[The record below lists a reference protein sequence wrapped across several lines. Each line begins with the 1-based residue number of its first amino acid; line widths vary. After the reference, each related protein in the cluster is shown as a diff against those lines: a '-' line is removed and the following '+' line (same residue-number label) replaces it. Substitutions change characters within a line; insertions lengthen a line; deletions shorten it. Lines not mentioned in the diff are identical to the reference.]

1 MTASR
6 PSGACAAPA
15 PTPARPARL
24 SAVLLVLAGLL
35 LTGALVAFPGTM
47 ASAAIPSP
55 SVVPAARDGEATVEL
70 VSSAPVLAAP
80 GSTVTL
86 TLQVT
91 NGTDTVL
98 DGAQLDLGVAW
109 RPVTSRED
117 LAAWADDG
125 GTSTAGSRQDG
136 AAVDRLAPGDSTRV
150 TMELEVDVL
159 GLSAENPWGPREM
172 SVALTRGDATL
183 DVVHTFLL
191 FAPAGDAPDPVSVSV
206 AAPVTGPAVD
216 PLDPDGYDLALG
228 TATADGGRL
237 TRLLDAAAVT
247 GSSPGMSL
255 AVDPALV
262 AAAAATGDE
271 DAQAWATRLTGA
283 PAVGDDD
290 ADAAT
295 SASLTSSTLRTAATG
310 EPADVAVL
318 PGYDPDLA
326 AVAHAEPS
334 RADVAAATG
343 GEAALGSA
351 WQRPEGWDLTLAWPD
366 GRPDV
371 ATLSAGREAS
381 VDQVV
386 VADGLAPDDGA
397 AASARTAV
405 ETPSGKVPALVADA
419 GLSSALTTLTD
430 DTDAPTAAEASTR
443 VLADAAL
450 VALQQAESGQ
460 EDLHLLAALP
470 RDWSPDPALV
480 GAVLGA
486 LDEASWADVVPLSE
500 TVAAPASRVQR
511 DDPARG
517 ERAGRSK
524 GELAPSSVR
533 RLLDAHR
540 DLAAFSTVASDP
552 VELSGDAD
560 QALVAPLAVAARTE
574 REARDRAVDLAVEQA
589 DALQQGIGVADRSN
603 VTLVSDTGKL
613 PVTVSND
620 LPVDATVTVV
630 LRPDASRLV
639 VESRPTVVVP
649 AGTATNVHVPV
660 RAIGS
665 GDVTV
670 QVEVLAPSGTV
681 VAGPTSFS
689 LRVRAGWETAGT
701 AVVAVLVALLF
712 LGGIW
717 RTVRRGRS
725 SARTTGEG
733 VAAAAADPQGPDAPA
748 GGDVAAPDR
757 DVPDRDLPDRD
768 LPDRDAGDLPDH
780 PHDPPD
786 DPGGGGAPA
795 TRTPPAQA
803 TETDPS

>member
-15 PTPARPARL
+15 PPPARRL
-24 SAVLLVLAGLL
+24 TALLLPVLLALAGLL
-35 LTGALVAFPGTM
+35 LTGALVALPGAP
-47 ASAAIPSP
+47 ASAATPAP
-55 SVVPAARDGEATVEL
+55 AQLPAARDGQATVEL
-70 VSSAPVLAAP
+70 VSSAPTLAAP

-86 TLQVT
+86 TARVT
-91 NGTDTVL
+91 NGTDAAL
-98 DGAQLDLGVAW
+98 DGAALDLGVSW
-109 RPVTSRED
+109 RPLTSRED
-117 LAAWADDG
+117 LAAWADDD
-125 GTSTAGSRQDG
+125 GTSTAATQNEEP
-136 AAVDRLAPGDSTRV
+136 VDRLAPGDSAQV
-150 TMELEVDVL
+150 TMELDVDAL

-172 SVALTRGDATL
+172 SVALTQGGSTL

-191 FAPAGDAPDPVSVSV
+191 FAPEGDAPDPVSVSV
-206 AAPVTGPAVD
+206 TAPVTGPAVD
-216 PLDPDGYDLALG
+216 PLDPDGYDQELA
-228 TATADGGRL
+228 TATATGGRL

-247 GSSPGMSL
+247 GTSPGMSL

-262 AAAAATGDE
+262 SAAAGSDE
-271 DAQAWATRLTGA
+271 EGSRAWATRLTGA
-283 PAVGDDD
+283 PAAGD
-290 ADAAT
+290 ADAGAT
-295 SASLTSSTLRTAATG
+295 DDAATDDGAASASLTSTTGAGTASAAATG
-310 EPADVAVL
+310 RPADVAVL

-326 AVAHAEPS
+326 AVAHADPS
-334 RADVAAATG
+334 RADVAATTG
-343 GEAALGSA
+343 GEAALGAA
-351 WQRPEGWDLTLAWPD
+351 WQRPDGWGLTLAWPE

-371 ATLSAGREAS
+371 ATLAAGRDAP

-386 VADGLAPDDGA
+386 VADGLAPADGV

-405 ETPSGKVPALVADA
+405 DTPSGKVPALVADD
-419 GLSSALTTLTD
+419 GLSAAFTALTD
-430 DTDAPTAAEASTR
+430 EADAPSAAEASTR

-450 VALQQAESGQ
+450 VALQQQESGQ

-470 RDWSPDPALV
+470 RGWSPDPALV
-480 GAVLGA
+480 GTVLAA
-486 LDEASWADVVPLSE
+486 LHDASWADVVPLSE
-500 TVAAPASRVQR
+500 TVAAPASRVPR

-517 ERAGRSK
+517 ERAGRSD
-524 GELAPSSVR
+524 GELAPSAVR
-533 RLLDAHR
+533 RLLDSHR
-540 DLAAFSTVASDP
+540 DLAAFSTVAADP

-574 REARDRAVDLAVEQA
+574 PDARDRAVDLAVEQSE
-589 DALQQGIGVADRSN
+589 ALQDGIGVADRSN

-613 PVTVSND
+613 PVTVSNE

-649 AGTATNVHVPV
+649 AGTSSNVHVPV

-665 GDVTV
+665 GDVDL

-701 AVVAVLVALLF
+701 AVVAALVALLF

-733 VAAAAADPQGPDAPA
+733 VAAAAADPQGPD
-748 GGDVAAPDR
+748 VAAPDEPPAHDR
-757 DVPDRDLPDRD
+757 PAPDQQ
-768 LPDRDAGDLPDH
+768 
-780 PHDPPD
+780 PD
-786 DPGGGGAPA
+786 DPGGGVTPA
-795 TRTPPAQA
+795 TRTPPAKA

>member
-1 MTASR
+1 MTTSR

-15 PTPARPARL
+15 PTPARPARIL
-24 SAVLLVLAGLL
+24 TVVLVLAGLL
-35 LTGALVAFPGTM
+35 LTGALVVLPGAH
-47 ASAAIPSP
+47 ASAAPPSP
-55 SVVPAARDGEATVEL
+55 SSLPAARDGEATVEL
-70 VSSAPVLAAP
+70 VSSTPVLAAP

-86 TLQVT
+86 TLQVS
-91 NGTDTVL
+91 NGTDTAL
-98 DGAQLDLGVAW
+98 DGARLDLGVSW
-109 RPVTSRED
+109 RPLTSRES
-117 LAAWADDG
+117 LSAWAEDDG
-125 GTSTAGSRQDG
+125 TSLAGRAQVTET
-136 AAVDRLAPGDSTRV
+136 VDRLAPGDTAQV
-150 TMELEVDVL
+150 TMDLEVDNL
-159 GLSAENPWGPREM
+159 GLSGENPWGPREM
-172 SVALTRGDATL
+172 SVALTGAGSTL

-191 FAPAGDAPDPVSVSV
+191 FAPEGDAPDPVAVSV

-228 TATADGGRL
+228 TATTTDGRL

-247 GSSPGMSL
+247 GTSPGMSL

-262 AAAAATGDE
+262 ATAAAADDE
-271 DAQAWATRLTGA
+271 DAQAWAARLTGA
-283 PAVGDDD
+283 PLAGDDTPED
-290 ADAAT
+290 GADDTAA
-295 SASLTSSTLRTAATG
+295 SASLTSATSLGSTAADG

-326 AVAHAEPS
+326 AVAHADPS

-343 GEAALGSA
+343 GEAALGAA
-351 WQRPEGWDLTLAWPD
+351 WQRPESWGLTLAWPE
-366 GRPDV
+366 GSPDV
-371 ATLSAGREAS
+371 ATLAAGREAP

-386 VADGLAPDDGA
+386 VADGLAPADGV

-405 ETPSGKVPALVADA
+405 ETPSGKVAALVADA
-419 GLSSALTTLTD
+419 GLSSALASLTD
-430 DTDAPTAAEASTR
+430 DADAPTAAEASAR

-450 VALQQAESGQ
+450 VALQQQDADQ
-460 EDLHLLAALP
+460 EDLHLLATLP
-470 RDWSPDPALV
+470 RGWSPDPALV
-480 GAVLGA
+480 GSVLGD
-486 LDEASWADVVPLSE
+486 LHDASWADVVPLSE
-500 TVAAPASRVQR
+500 TVAAPASRVPR

-517 ERAGRSK
+517 AKAGSSDD
-524 GELAPSSVR
+524 ELAPAAVR

-540 DLAAFSTVASDP
+540 DLAAFSTVANDP

-560 QALVAPLAVAARTE
+560 QALVAPLAVAARTQP
-574 REARDRAVDLAVEQA
+574 EARDRAVGLAVEQA
-589 DALQQGIGVADRSN
+589 DALQEGIGVADRSN

-613 PVTVSND
+613 PVTVSNE

-649 AGTATNVHVPV
+649 AGTSTNVHVPV

-665 GDVTV
+665 GDVNL
-670 QVEVLAPSGTV
+670 QVEVLAPSGAV

-701 AVVAVLVALLF
+701 AVVAALVALLF
-712 LGGIW
+712 VGGIW

-748 GGDVAAPDR
+748 PGDPAPGDSAPPGRAPD
-757 DVPDRDLPDRD
+757 DGPDR
-768 LPDRDAGDLPDH
+768 
-780 PHDPPD
+780 PD
-786 DPGGGGAPA
+786 DPGGGHAPA
-795 TRTPPAQA
+795 ARTPPAQA

>member
-1 MTASR
+1 MTAPR
-6 PSGACAAPA
+6 TSGASGAPA
-15 PTPARPARL
+15 PTPARPARRLATRL
-24 SAVLLVLAGLL
+24 SALTALFVLAGLL
-35 LTGALVAFPGTM
+35 LTGALVALPA
-47 ASAAIPSP
+47 ASASATTPSP
-55 SVVPAARDGEATVEL
+55 SFLPTARDGKATVEL
-70 VSSAPVLAAP
+70 VGSAPVLAAP

-86 TLQVT
+86 TLRVT
-91 NGTDTVL
+91 NGTDSVL
-98 DGAQLDLGVAW
+98 EGAGLDLGVSW
-109 RPVTSRED
+109 RPLTSRED
-117 LAAWADDG
+117 LSAWAE
-125 GTSTAGSRQDG
+125 QDG
-136 AAVDRLAPGDSTRV
+136 KATAAKQAEEPVERLAPGGSTEV
-150 TMELEVDVL
+150 TMDLEVDAL

-172 SVALTRGDATL
+172 SVALTRGGSTL

-191 FAPAGDAPDPVSVSV
+191 FAPDGDAPDPVSVSV
-206 AAPVTGPAVD
+206 VAPATGPAVD
-216 PLDPDGYDLALG
+216 PLDPGGYDLDLA
-228 TATADGGRL
+228 TATATGGRL

-262 AAAAATGDE
+262 AAAAAADDE

-283 PAVGDDD
+283 PSPDD
-290 ADAAT
+290 ADDAADTSDETADASATAASLAGAT
-295 SASLTSSTLRTAATG
+295 SAPAG

-343 GEAALGSA
+343 GEAALGA
-351 WQRPEGWDLTLAWPD
+351 TWQRPADWELTLAWPE
-366 GRPDV
+366 GRPDA
-371 ATLSAGREAS
+371 ATLAAGREAP

-386 VADGLAPDDGA
+386 VAEGLAPADGV

-419 GLSSALTTLTD
+419 GLSSAFASLTD
-430 DTDAPTAAEASTR
+430 QDDAPTDAEASTR

-450 VALQQAESGQ
+450 VALQQQESGQ
-460 EDLHLLAALP
+460 QDVHVLAALP
-470 RDWSPDPALV
+470 RGWSPDPALV
-480 GAVLGA
+480 GSVLGA
-486 LDEASWADVVPLSE
+486 LHDASWADVVPLSE
-500 TVAAPASRVQR
+500 TVAAPASRVPR
-511 DDPARG
+511 DEPARG
-517 ERAGRSK
+517 GKAGRSED
-524 GELAPSSVR
+524 ELAPASVR
-533 RLLDAHR
+533 RLLDSHR

-574 REARDRAVDLAVEQA
+574 PTARDRAVDLAVEQS
-589 DALQQGIGVADRSN
+589 DALQRGIGVADRSN

-613 PVTVSND
+613 PVTVSNE

-649 AGTATNVHVPV
+649 AGTSTNVHVPV

-665 GDVTV
+665 GDVNL
-670 QVEVLAPSGTV
+670 QVEVLTPSGTV
-681 VAGPTSFS
+681 AAGPTSFS

-701 AVVAVLVALLF
+701 AVVAALVGLLF

-733 VAAAAADPQGPDAPA
+733 VAAAAADPQGPEATSASEPDTHDGSPD
-748 GGDVAAPDR
+748 GGPVDR
-757 DVPDRDLPDRD
+757 
-768 LPDRDAGDLPDH
+768 
-780 PHDPPD
+780 PD
-786 DPGGGGAPA
+786 DPGGGP
-795 TRTPPAQA
+795 PPAARTSPAPA

>member
-1 MTASR
+1 MTTSR
-6 PSGACAAPA
+6 PSGAVAAPA
-15 PTPARPARL
+15 PTPARPARRL
-24 SAVLLVLAGLL
+24 AALLLLAVLLV
-35 LTGALVAFPGTM
+35 TGALVALPGPA
-47 ASAAIPSP
+47 ASAAPSSP
-55 SVVPAARDGEATVEL
+55 GLAPAARDGEATVEL
-70 VSSAPVLAAP
+70 VSSTPTLATP

-86 TLQVT
+86 EARVT
-91 NGTDTVL
+91 NGTDRPL
-98 DGAQLDLGVAW
+98 DGAALDLGVSW
-109 RPVTSRED
+109 RPLTSRED
-117 LAAWADDG
+117 LSAWAEDD
-125 GTSTAGSRQDG
+125 GTSTAGRSQEHEP
-136 AAVDRLAPGDSTRV
+136 VDRLAPGDSAQV
-150 TMELEVDVL
+150 TIRLDVDAL

-172 SVALTRGDATL
+172 SVALTRGGSTL

-191 FAPAGDAPDPVSVSV
+191 FAPEGDAPDPVSVSV

-216 PLDPDGYDLALG
+216 PLDPDGYDLELA
-228 TATADGGRL
+228 TATAADGRL
-237 TRLLDAAAVT
+237 SRLLDAAAVT

-262 AAAAATGDE
+262 TAAAGTD
-271 DAQAWATRLTGA
+271 DDDSRAWATRLTGA
-283 PAVGDDD
+283 PAAGDDGD
-290 ADAAT
+290 ATGTDTA
-295 SASLTSSTLRTAATG
+295 SSTSTSGTTATG

-351 WQRPEGWDLTLAWPD
+351 WQRPEGWDLTVAWPE
-366 GRPDV
+366 GRPDA
-371 ATLSAGREAS
+371 ATLAAGREAS

-386 VADGLAPDDGA
+386 VADGLAPSDGA

-405 ETPSGKVPALVADA
+405 DTPSGKVPALVADA
-419 GLSSALTTLTD
+419 GLSSDFAALTD
-430 DTDAPTAAEASTR
+430 DDDAPSAAEASTR

-450 VALQQAESGQ
+450 IALQQQESGQ
-460 EDLHLLAALP
+460 QDLHVLATLP
-470 RDWSPDPALV
+470 RGWSPDPSLV
-480 GAVLGA
+480 GTVLGA
-486 LDEASWADVVPLSE
+486 LHDASWADVVPLSE
-500 TVAAPASRVQR
+500 TVAAPASRVPR

-524 GELAPSSVR
+524 GELARSSVR
-533 RLLDAHR
+533 RLLDSHR

-560 QALVAPLAVAARTE
+560 QALVAPLSVAARTE
-574 REARDRAVDLAVEQA
+574 PDARDRAVDLAVERS
-589 DALQQGIGVADRSN
+589 DTLQQGISVADRSN

-613 PVTVSND
+613 PVTVSNE

-649 AGTATNVHVPV
+649 AGTSSNVHVPV

-665 GDVTV
+665 GDVGL

-701 AVVAVLVALLF
+701 AVVAALVALLF

-733 VAAAAADPQGPDAPA
+733 VAAAAADPQGPDAAADGPA
-748 GGDVAAPDR
+748 PEDPGDPPPDR
-757 DVPDRDLPDRD
+757 PQRD
-768 LPDRDAGDLPDH
+768 
-780 PHDPPD
+780 PHDDDTP
-786 DPGGGGAPA
+786 DPGGGSTPA
-795 TRTPPAQA
+795 ARTSPAQA

>member
-1 MTASR
+1 MITSR
-6 PSGACAAPA
+6 PSGAVAAPA
-15 PTPARPARL
+15 PPPARPARL
-24 SAVLLVLAGLL
+24 LSVVLVLAGLL
-35 LTGALVAFPGTM
+35 LTGALVALPGAG
-47 ASAAIPSP
+47 ASAAVSPPSAL
-55 SVVPAARDGEATVEL
+55 PAARDGEATVEL

-80 GSTVTL
+80 GSTVTV
-86 TLQVT
+86 TLRVT
-91 NGTDTVL
+91 NGTDEVL
-98 DGAQLDLGVAW
+98 EGAALDLGVSW
-109 RPVTSRED
+109 RPLTSRED
-117 LAAWADDG
+117 LAAWAEDDG
-125 GTSTAGSRQDG
+125 TGVAGRAQETE
-136 AAVDRLAPGDSTRV
+136 AVDRLAPGGSAQV
-150 TMELEVDVL
+150 TMELDVDAL

-172 SVALTRGDATL
+172 SVALTRGGSTL

-191 FAPAGDAPDPVSVSV
+191 FAPEGDAPDPVAVSV

-216 PLDPDGYDLALG
+216 PLDPDGYDLEIA
-228 TATADGGRL
+228 TATATDGRL

-247 GSSPGMSL
+247 GASPGMSL

-262 AAAAATGDE
+262 SAAARTDDD
-271 DAQAWATRLTGA
+271 DARAWATRLTGA
-283 PAVGDDD
+283 PVDG
-290 ADAAT
+290 DAAADDGAA
-295 SASLTSSTLRTAATG
+295 SASLTSSIVRTAASG

-326 AVAHAEPS
+326 AVAHADPS

-343 GEAALGSA
+343 GEAALGA
-351 WQRPEGWDLTLAWPD
+351 TWQRPEGWDLTLAWPE

-371 ATLSAGREAS
+371 ATLAAGRDAA

-386 VADGLAPDDGA
+386 VTDGLDPDDGA

-405 ETPSGKVPALVADA
+405 DTPSGKVPALVADD
-419 GLSSALTTLTD
+419 GLSSAIASLTD
-430 DTDAPTAAEASTR
+430 DAEAPTAAEASAR

-460 EDLHLLAALP
+460 EGLHLLAALP
-470 RDWSPDPALV
+470 RGWSPDPALV
-480 GAVLGA
+480 GEVLGA
-486 LDEASWADVVPLSE
+486 LDDASWADVVPLSE
-500 TVAAPASRVQR
+500 TVAAPASRVPR
-511 DDPARG
+511 DEPARG
-517 ERAGRSK
+517 ERAGRTK
-524 GELAPSSVR
+524 GELASSSVR
-533 RLLDAHR
+533 RLLDSHR

-552 VELSGDAD
+552 VELSGEAD
-560 QALVAPLAVAARTE
+560 QALVAPLAVAARTQPD
-574 REARDRAVDLAVEQA
+574 ARDHAVDLAVEQS

-613 PVTVSND
+613 PVTVSNE

-649 AGTATNVHVPV
+649 AGTSMNVHVPV

-665 GDVTV
+665 GDVNL

-701 AVVAVLVALLF
+701 AVVAALVALLF

-733 VAAAAADPQGPDAPA
+733 VAAAAADPQGPDA
-748 GGDVAAPDR
+748 AAPDA
-757 DVPDRDLPDRD
+757 
-768 LPDRDAGDLPDH
+768 AGAGADH
-780 PHDPPD
+780 DDQPHDQPHEPPD
-786 DPGGGGAPA
+786 DPGGGRAPA

>member
-1 MTASR
+1 VTTSR
-6 PSGACAAPA
+6 PSGAVAAPA
-15 PTPARPARL
+15 PPRGRPARL
-24 SAVLLVLAGLL
+24 VTVLLLLAGLL
-35 LTGALVAFPGTM
+35 LTGALVALPGPP
-47 ASAAIPSP
+47 ASAAGPSP
-55 SVVPAARDGEATVEL
+55 ALLPAARDGEATVEL
-70 VSSAPVLAAP
+70 VSSAPTLAAP
-80 GSTVTL
+80 GSTVSL
-86 TLQVT
+86 TARVT
-91 NGTDTVL
+91 NGTDAVL
-98 DGAQLDLGVAW
+98 DGAALDLGVSW
-109 RPVTSRED
+109 RPLTSRED
-117 LAAWADDG
+117 LSAWAEDDG
-125 GTSTAGSRQDG
+125 TGTAGPPQV
-136 AAVDRLAPGDSTRV
+136 AEPVDRLAPGDSAQV
-150 TMELEVDVL
+150 TMELDVDAL

-172 SVALTRGDATL
+172 SVALTHGGSPL

-191 FAPAGDAPDPVSVSV
+191 FAPEGDAPDPVSVSV
-206 AAPVTGPAVD
+206 TAPVTGPAVD
-216 PLDPDGYDLALG
+216 PLDPDGYDLELATG
-228 TATADGGRL
+228 TATGGRL

-247 GSSPGMSL
+247 GTSPGMSL

-262 AAAAATGDE
+262 SAAAGTDDE
-271 DAQAWATRLTGA
+271 GSRAWATRLTGA
-283 PAVGDDD
+283 PVAGDDD
-290 ADAAT
+290 TAGTDDAGT
-295 SASLTSSTLRTAATG
+295 SASLTSTLGAGSTAAAG

-326 AVAHAEPS
+326 AVAHADPS

-343 GEAALGSA
+343 GEAALGAS
-351 WQRPEGWDLTLAWPD
+351 WERPEGWGLTLAWPE

-371 ATLSAGREAS
+371 ATLAAGREAP

-386 VADGLAPDDGA
+386 VADGLAPADGV

-405 ETPSGKVPALVADA
+405 DTPSGKVPALVADA
-419 GLSSALTTLTD
+419 GLSAAFASLTD
-430 DTDAPTAAEASTR
+430 AADAPSAAEASTR

-450 VALQQAESGQ
+450 VALQQEESGQ

-470 RDWSPDPALV
+470 RGWSPDPALV
-480 GAVLGA
+480 GTVLGA
-486 LDEASWADVVPLSE
+486 LHDASWADVVPLSE
-500 TVAAPASRVQR
+500 TVAAPASRVPR

-517 ERAGRSK
+517 ARAGRSD
-524 GELAPSSVR
+524 GELSPTSVR
-533 RLLDAHR
+533 RLLDSHR

-560 QALVAPLAVAARTE
+560 RALVAPLAVAARTE
-574 REARDRAVDLAVEQA
+574 PDARDRAVELAVEQS

-649 AGTATNVHVPV
+649 AGTSSNVHVPV

-665 GDVTV
+665 GDVNL

-701 AVVAVLVALLF
+701 AVVAALVALLF

-725 SARTTGEG
+725 SARTTDEG
-733 VAAAAADPQGPDAPA
+733 VAAAAADPQTPDVATPGDPGDAPR
-748 GGDVAAPDR
+748 DR
-757 DVPDRDLPDRD
+757 PQHD
-768 LPDRDAGDLPDH
+768 
-780 PHDPPD
+780 PHDDPP
-786 DPGGGGAPA
+786 DPGGGGTPA
-795 TRTPPAQA
+795 ARTPPAPA